1 MGQLVVNDSESY
13 KYLAESIRM
22 HPDQETLEQMMVDV
36 GFEQT
41 SYKNMTGGIVAL
53 HRGFK
58 F

>member
-1 MGQLVVNDSESY
+1 
-13 KYLAESIRM
+13 
-22 HPDQETLEQMMVDV
+22 MMKDV

-41 SYKNMTGGIVAL
+41 SYHNMTGGIVAL

>member
-1 MGQLVVNDSESY
+1 
-13 KYLAESIRM
+13 M
-22 HPDQETLEQMMVDV
+22 HPDQETLEGMMKEV

-41 SYKNMTGGIVAL
+41 SYTNLTGGIVAL